1 LKLELSPATSRA
13 AALGL
18 FLVVMALLWSLIGT
32 TVLDAQREARSTIDR
47 LQPLLQRAGT
57 IESDI
62 TALEA
67 EIKQVQEHVGSP
79 HGFLDGANES
89 IATAELQSRLKRA
102 VEGAGGDLRSVQMLP
117 AQDDDGYR
125 RVTVRGQLLVSLVA
139 LQRVLYDLE
148 ASQPYLFLDNVAIA
162 DRPDNRG
169 PTAATD
175 DAVLDVRFD
184 VFGYM
189 RKAL

>member
-1 LKLELSPATSRA
+1 LRFELSPATRRV

-18 FLVVMALLWSLIGT
+18 LLVVAALLWSLIGAPM
-32 TVLDAQREARSTIDR
+32 LDAQRQARSTIER

-67 EIKQVQEHVGSP
+67 EINQIKEHVGSP
-79 HGFLDGANES
+79 NGFLDGVNES
-89 IATAELQSRLKRA
+89 IAAAELQSRLKRV
-102 VEGAGGDLRSVQMLP
+102 VEGASGDLRSVQVLP

-125 RVTVRGQLLVSLVA
+125 RVTVRGQILISLAA

-162 DRPDNRG
+162 DRPDNRS
-169 PTAATD
+169 PNAAAE

-189 RKAL
+189 RKTL